1 MWIFHLI
8 TEGGGVVLR
17 FPNSQACMWY
27 LWQECGFVCDKDL
40 ILPVLTGPEFGG
52 QKNCVYIG
60 MVTEDLDVSE
70 LVETI
75 AATGREIEENS
86 RVRINKSQ
94 SIPAPLVFPF
104 HFGFRI
110 WFCSL

>member
-1 MWIFHLI
+1 MRKHESCTCCEDAFLYI
-8 TEGGGVVLR
+8 
-17 FPNSQACMWY
+17 
-27 LWQECGFVCDKDL
+27 KDL

-86 RVRINKSQ
+86 RVCINKPQCVS
-94 SIPAPLVFPF
+94 APSPPSPI
-104 HFGFRI
+104 GFRT
-110 WFCSL
+110 WLCSL

>member
-1 MWIFHLI
+1 M
-8 TEGGGVVLR
+8 
-17 FPNSQACMWY
+17 
-27 LWQECGFVCDKDL
+27 
-40 ILPVLTGPEFGG
+40 LTGPEFGG

-86 RVRINKSQ
+86 RVGVNKEHLSIFCFSLLPSGQFVGFCFGGFFGWLVGFVFFVVVLQ
-94 SIPAPLVFPF
+94 SCCSAPFCKQYSPLV
-104 HFGFRI
+104 H
-110 WFCSL
+110 WVV

>member
-1 MWIFHLI
+1 MRPAAIVRVH
-8 TEGGGVVLR
+8 
-17 FPNSQACMWY
+17 
-27 LWQECGFVCDKDL
+27 CGTGFS
-40 ILPVLTGPEFGG
+40 LTGPEFGG

-86 RVRINKSQ
+86 RVCIEKSQ
-94 SIPAPLVFPF
+94 SILAP
-104 HFGFRI
+104 GFRT
-110 WFCSL
+110 WLYSLWK